1 MPHVTRSLLAS
12 RFPVHVVV
20 RRTEAL
26 GSLRRLD
33 LYAAIRKSTIR
44 VATRADF
51 RIVHLSIQRSHIHLL
66 VEATDKRA
74 LAKGMQAFQISAAKQ
89 LNRAFSR
96 RRPGPR
102 RRGAV
107 FPDRYYAE
115 IIRSPRQARHALAYV
130 LLNWKKH
137 GEDLEDGRRGWKID
151 WYSSAGAFDGWAE
164 AEREPWMMR
173 RPSKMEALVV
183 TKPGTWLLQVG
194 WKKHGA
200 TISRWEAPASAR

>member
-1 MPHVTRSLLAS
+1 MPHVTRLDLAA

-20 RRTEAL
+20 RRAAAL

-33 LYAAIRKSTIR
+33 LYAAIRKATIR
-44 VATRADF
+44 VAGRANF

-66 VEATDKRA
+66 VEANDKRA
-74 LAKGMQAFQISAAKQ
+74 LARGMQAFQISAAKQ

-107 FPDRYYAE
+107 FPERYYAE
-115 IIRSPRQARHALAYV
+115 IIRSPRQARHALKYV

-137 GEDLEDGRRGWKID
+137 GEDLEDGRRGWTID

-164 AEREPWMMR
+164 AAKEPWMMR
-173 RPSKMEALVV
+173 RPSKMEALAVAR
-183 TKPGTWLLQVG
+183 PETWLLRVG
-194 WKKHGA
+194 WQKHGA
-200 TISRWEAPASAR
+200 TISRWEAPSTPR